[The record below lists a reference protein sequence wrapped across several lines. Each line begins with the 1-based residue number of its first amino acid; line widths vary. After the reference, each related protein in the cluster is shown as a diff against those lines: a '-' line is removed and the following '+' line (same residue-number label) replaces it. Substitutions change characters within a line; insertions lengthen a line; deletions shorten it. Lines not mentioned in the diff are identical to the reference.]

1 MKFLIQ
7 FMIIIAFSF
16 LGELLHYFLPLPI
29 PASIYGIVL
38 LFVALELK
46 WVKVKDIRETSSF
59 LIAVMPVM
67 FIPAAVGLIDSWQ
80 AIGNS
85 WLQYI
90 IVTVVSTFIV
100 MGVSG
105 WITQMV
111 IRKNRMKAQQE
122 KTAESLASVEVSENK
137 TEKEAKK

>member
-7 FMIIIAFSF
+7 FLIIIAFSF
-16 LGELLHYFLPLPI
+16 AGELLHLLLPLPI
-29 PASIYGIVL
+29 PASIYGIIL
-38 LFVALELK
+38 LFAALELK
-46 WVKVKDIRETSSF
+46 WIKVKDIRETSSF